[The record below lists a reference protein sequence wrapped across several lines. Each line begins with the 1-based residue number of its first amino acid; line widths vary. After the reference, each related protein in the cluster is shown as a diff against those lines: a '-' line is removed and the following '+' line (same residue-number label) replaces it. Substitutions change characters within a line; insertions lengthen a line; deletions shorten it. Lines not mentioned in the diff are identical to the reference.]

1 MSNYNK
7 VKWVGS
13 GSYEHLRTS
22 SGRCFFF
29 CAADGNP
36 DLVDVV
42 VFEHHDDEC
51 PEAGAYDCA
60 CWAEA
65 IDLLTGYVP
74 ADDLDAIDAYLK
86 EHESEFYWGD

>member
-1 MSNYNK
+1 MSTINK
-7 VKWVGS
+7 IEHVGV

-29 CAADGNP
+29 RPADDGDADN
-36 DLVDVV
+36 VDVF
-42 VFEHHDDEC
+42 VFEHHEDEC

-60 CWAEA
+60 SWSEA
-65 IDLLTGYVP
+65 VDQLAGYVP

-86 EHESEFYWGD
+86 EHESEF